1 MWKMVEPLNRAF
13 TWPETVIFLS
23 AVNIKDPERCKPFKL
38 QDGEVWNSF
47 IYEKLVP
54 PPRLLRRFLKKQ
66 VSVSLAFVCRS
77 NFRLAASRSTRLSVA
92 LSRTL
97 VSDAQS
103 CSDQRAVKSRGKHWR
118 EDLRSVCHVSRNS
131 QSEKPLLSE
140 VLLFGVFRL
149 SSSRVVVFI

>member
-1 MWKMVEPLNRAF
+1 M
-13 TWPETVIFLS
+13 FLS

-38 QDGEVWNSF
+38 HSGGVCKSF

-54 PPRLLRRFLKKQ
+54 PLRLLRRFLKKQ

-77 NFRLAASRSTRLSVA
+77 NLRLAASHSTSVA
-92 LSRTL
+92 FSRTL
-97 VSDAQS
+97 ASDAQS
-103 CSDQRAVKSRGKHWR
+103 CSDQQAVKSKAKHWR

-140 VLLFGVFRL
+140 VLLFGVFCL
-149 SSSRVVVFI
+149 SSSRVVFI